1 MATSARKAAGRAA
14 SIALV
19 AGSVVLSLVVLEVGC
34 RLLTEGPQSLLHWPN
49 LAHRL
54 MSDTDDDGAGNGG
67 GGCRYRHDA
76 TLGWSLP
83 ANCTSEGFNV
93 GADGFRRTPVLTP
106 GAAPPAE
113 PPVLATGSSFTIG
126 IEGTDGETW
135 PARLQDRSGRRVVNA
150 GVSGYSLDQT
160 VLATERLAPQLKPLF
175 IIVGFTPGDIWRT
188 ELRVAYSR
196 EKPAFAVSRDATG
209 DRLELINVP
218 IPPRSRPALPL
229 AARWL
234 GWSALAHEVVERLAI
249 RDGWYYEEA
258 RATPPGT
265 GETISCLL
273 MPRLA
278 RLGVPVVVVAQY
290 GRGYWQADS
299 AYRAEA
305 AAATHKV
312 LGCAEKAGLLVFDLA
327 PPLGAAT
334 EARGLA
340 TLYRSEHHSAEG
352 NRVVADL
359 ILRELVRDK
368 LLTAAGGR
376 AE

>member
-1 MATSARKAAGRAA
+1 MSARKAAERAA
-14 SIALV
+14 PIALV
-19 AGSVVLSLVVLEVGC
+19 AGSVLLALAVLEGGC
-34 RLLTEGPQSLLHWPN
+34 RLLTLGPSSLLQWPN
-49 LAHRL
+49 LAAQL
-54 MSDTDDDGAGNGG
+54 MKDTDSDGDTPSDD
-67 GGCRYRHDA
+67 GCRYRHDA
-76 TLGWSLP
+76 TVGWSLP
-83 ANCTSEGFNV
+83 ANCTSPGFNV
-93 GADGFRRTPVLTP
+93 ADGFRRTPNLAP
-106 GAAPPAE
+106 GAAPLAE

-126 IEGTDGETW
+126 IEGADGETW
-135 PARLQDRSGRRVVNA
+135 PAYLQAESGRRVVNA

-160 VLATERLAPQLKPLF
+160 VLQTERLAPRIRPRV
-175 IIVGFTPGDIWRT
+175 IVVGFTPGDIWRT
-188 ELRVAYSR
+188 ELQVAYSR
-196 EKPAFAVSRDATG
+196 EKPAFAVRG
-209 DRLELINVP
+209 DTMGGGRLELINVP

-249 RDGWYYEEA
+249 RDGWYYEET

-290 GRGYWQADS
+290 GRGYWEADA
-299 AYRAEA
+299 AYMATA
-305 AAATHKV
+305 AGATARV
-312 LGCAEKAGLLVFDLA
+312 LGCAEKAGLVVFDLA
-327 PPLGAAT
+327 PPLKAAI

-352 NRVVADL
+352 NRVMADL
-359 ILRELVRDK
+359 IFHELVRTR
-368 LLTAAGGR
+368 LLAPPGR

>member
-1 MATSARKAAGRAA
+1 M

-19 AGSVVLSLVVLEVGC
+19 AGSVLFALAVLELGC
-34 RLLTEGPQSLLHWPN
+34 RLLTLGPPSLLHWPN
-49 LAHRL
+49 LARQL
-54 MSDTDDDGAGNGG
+54 MSDTDSDGD
-67 GGCRYRHDA
+67 GGCSYRHDA

-83 ANCTSEGFNV
+83 PNCTSEGFNV
-93 GADGFRRTPVLTP
+93 GADGFRRTPVPSP
-106 GAAPPAE
+106 GVPALAE
-113 PPVLATGSSFTIG
+113 PPVLATGSSFTVG
-126 IEGTDGETW
+126 IEVADNETW
-135 PARLQDRSGRRVVNA
+135 PAWLQALSGARVVNA

-160 VLATERLAPQLKPLF
+160 VLQTERLAPRVKPRF
-175 IIVGFTPGDIWRT
+175 IVVSFTPGDIWRT

-196 EKPAFAVSRDATG
+196 EKPAFIVSG
-209 DRLELINVP
+209 DHLALSNVP
-218 IPPRSRPALPL
+218 IPPRSRPSLPV

-249 RDGWYYEEA
+249 RDGWYYDEA

-278 RLGVPVVVVAQY
+278 SLGVPVVVVAQY
-290 GRGYWQADS
+290 GRGYWEADA
-299 AYRAEA
+299 AYKARAN
-305 AAATHKV
+305 AATARA
-312 LGCAEKAGLLVFDLA
+312 LDCAAKAGLLAIDLA
-327 PPLGAAT
+327 PPLKAAI

-340 TLYRSEHHSAEG
+340 ALFRSEHHSAAG

-359 ILRELVRDK
+359 ILQELARRK
-368 LLTAAGGR
+368 LLTPAAGPR